1 MIRRL
6 ISWFDR
12 LSIGWRLLVGAI
24 STAIPFYFAALLSHL
39 VSQSAQLNQPYRLA
53 LHATIF
59 LVLLT
64 AVVFISRYVSTIRE
78 STKREIEERRAALM
92 HAYTFIDRVEIK
104 QFEDFHL
111 NTNLEHNFVEAF
123 VTSVRLLQRV
133 VEATYSTFEA
143 AFGKS
148 LGDDE
153 RIDFEV
159 TFMTKSYT
167 DGEITIPAYAN
178 REGRAPR
185 SMLLKAKTP
194 NIYDTTVT
202 SVIYHEVRP
211 SMHVIED
218 TAKRE
223 TDYHE
228 LYPEQKRRI
237 RSSIVY
243 PVLSDR
249 NELLGTLVVH
259 CDKANFFKHQH
270 EKYWTDMLEIF
281 AKRLAIA
288 KAKMDVLM
296 NLRSNGTT
304 QILINIPEAG
314 F

>member
-1 MIRRL
+1 MMRRL
-6 ISWFDR
+6 ITWFDR
-12 LSIGWRLLVGAI
+12 LSLGWRLLIGAI

-39 VSQSAQLNQPYRLA
+39 VSESAKLNQPYRLS
-53 LHATIF
+53 LHAAIF
-59 LVLLT
+59 IVLLSS
-64 AVVFISRYVSTIRE
+64 VVFISRYASTIRE
-78 STKREIEERRAALM
+78 SAKREIEERRAALM

-104 QFEDFHL
+104 QFENLHL
-111 NTNLEHNFVEAF
+111 NTNSQHNFVEAF
-123 VTSVRLLQRV
+123 V
-133 VEATYSTFEA
+133 TYSTFEA

-148 LGDDE
+148 LGDEE

-159 TFMTKSYT
+159 TFMTKSYI

-185 SMLLKAKTP
+185 SMLLKATKP
-194 NIYDTTVT
+194 DIYATTIT
-202 SVIYHEVRP
+202 SVIYREVRP
-211 SMHVIED
+211 SMHIIED
-218 TAKRE
+218 TSNRE
-223 TDYHE
+223 VDYQE

-259 CDKANFFKHQH
+259 CDKANFFKRQH

-288 KAKMDVLM
+288 KARMDVLM

-304 QILINIPEAG
+304 QMLIDIPEFG

>member
-1 MIRRL
+1 MMRRL
-6 ISWFDR
+6 IFWFDR
-12 LSIGWRLLVGAI
+12 LSLGWRLLIGAI
-24 STAIPFYFAALLSHL
+24 FTAIPFYFAALLSHI
-39 VSQSAQLNQPYRLA
+39 VAESAKLNQPYRLA
-53 LHATIF
+53 LHAAIF
-59 LVLLT
+59 IVLLT
-64 AVVFISRYVSTIRE
+64 SVVFISRYTSIIRD
-78 STKREIEERRAALM
+78 TAKREIEERRAALM
-92 HAYTFIDRVEIK
+92 HAYTFIDRVEVK
-104 QFEDFHL
+104 QFEDLHL
-111 NTNLEHNFVEAF
+111 QTNLEDNFIEAF
-123 VTSVRLLQRV
+123 VTSLGLLQRV

-148 LGDDE
+148 LGNEE

-159 TFMTKSYT
+159 TFMTKSYA

-185 SMLLKAKTP
+185 SMLLKATTP
-194 NIYDTTVT
+194 NIYATTVT
-202 SVIYHEVRP
+202 SVIYREVRP
-211 SMHVIED
+211 SMHIIED
-218 TAKRE
+218 TLSRE
-223 TDYHE
+223 ADYHE

-259 CDKANFFKHQH
+259 CDKANFFRHHH

-281 AKRLAIA
+281 AKRLAIV

-296 NLRSNGTT
+296 NLRANGTT
-304 QILINIPEAG
+304 QVSINIPEFG